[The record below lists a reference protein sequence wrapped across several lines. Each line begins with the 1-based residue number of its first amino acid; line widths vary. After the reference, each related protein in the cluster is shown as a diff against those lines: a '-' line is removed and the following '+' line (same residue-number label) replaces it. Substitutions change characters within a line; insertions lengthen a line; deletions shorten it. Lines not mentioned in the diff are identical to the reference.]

1 MESNRN
7 GDGDG
12 DGDDTFVSCSSTDDK
27 ADNEAVDDLLE
38 ECWFF
43 DNLLKGRARTM
54 LRCNSDPCPSSS
66 NTSFI
71 EKKEDDDGV
80 VARRGLIR
88 APSLPPFIG
97 RKEEELE
104 KESIGTRKLIR
115 QSSHPIRLQA
125 PKPSCSNKEKG
136 GGSKEKAGTSGTK
149 FSGEL
154 SCRKLQKVPSLPPNI
169 GREDISCQENESD
182 ARMSRLIQLAFA
194 NSTESLQPRHSSEV
208 LIR

>member
-1 MESNRN
+1 MESNGN
-7 GDGDG
+7 GDG

-27 ADNEAVDDLLE
+27 ADNEVVDDLLE

-43 DNLLKGRARTM
+43 DNLLKGRARMM

-115 QSSHPIRLQA
+115 QSSPPIRLQA

-154 SCRKLQKVPSLPPNI
+154 SCRKLQKAPSLPPNI

-194 NSTESLQPRHSSEV
+194 NSTESLLPRHSSEV